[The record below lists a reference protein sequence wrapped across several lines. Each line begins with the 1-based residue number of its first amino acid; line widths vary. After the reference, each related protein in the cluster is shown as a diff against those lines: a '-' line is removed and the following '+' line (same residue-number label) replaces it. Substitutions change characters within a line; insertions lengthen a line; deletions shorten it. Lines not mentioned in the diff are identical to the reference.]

1 MRLKLTYILI
11 FLCEIC
17 DSFNFDKIAP
27 TKSAQIKSFCV
38 VGKKILETLKNETFP
53 AQKPSFVV
61 VVQAEHC

>member
-1 MRLKLTYILI
+1 MKFVT
-11 FLCEIC
+11 
-17 DSFNFDKIAP
+17 FNFDKIAP
-27 TKSAQIKSFCV
+27 SKSAQIKSFCA